1 MNIYK
6 HYFMNMITGIAIVSV
21 MLVLLI
27 ACAPNSSS
35 DNSRCEDF
43 YGRWLYKYTYL
54 DGDKLYYTEEDGMEQ
69 YIEVYEDGTY
79 IYSDYAGDCVS
90 EGKWDKSGDGIYLKE
105 DDEQL
110 DFYQDDMLRTQTKD
124 GKKMMMPGDFYN
136 VLVRKASTDN

>member
-1 MNIYK
+1 MRTRQYLSLNR
-6 HYFMNMITGIAIVSV
+6 IVNV
-21 MLVLLI
+21 AFICIILLLLVS
-27 ACAPNSSS
+27 CSPYNSS
-35 DNSRCEDF
+35 DNSGCEDF

-90 EGKWDKSGDGIYLKE
+90 EGKWEKSGDGIYLKE

-110 DFYQDDMLRTQTKD
+110 DFYQDDMLKTQLKD
-124 GKKMMMPGDFYN
+124 GKKMMMPDDFYN